1 LGKAEQMVRSIMGP
15 MPEPGA
21 AAASAPPAAAGSG
34 MGLAA
39 LDGTAAPPMS
49 RVATAVEEASREVIE
64 VGLDP
69 AAGYQVRLALASAPT
84 PPPTLTSTSNPNP
97 NPYQVRGKLLGPKG
111 AYLKHIQDQTG
122 IRIQLAGKGSG
133 NMTSEG
139 AGLGLGLGLG
149 PG

>member
-69 AAGYQVRLALASAPT
+69 AAGYQVRLALASTPT
-84 PPPTLTSTSNPNP
+84 PTQTQTQTPTPTRCAASYLVPRALTSSTSRTRP
-97 NPYQVRGKLLGPKG
+97 
-111 AYLKHIQDQTG
+111 AYASNWRARARAT
-122 IRIQLAGKGSG
+122 
-133 NMTSEG
+133 
-139 AGLGLGLGLG
+139 
-149 PG
+149 

>member
-1 LGKAEQMVRSIMGP
+1 MGKAEQMVRSIMGP

-69 AAGYQVRLALASAPT
+69 AAGYQVRLALASTPT
-84 PPPTLTSTSNPNP
+84 PTPTLTSTQTQTQTQTPTRCAASYLVPRALTSSTSRTRPAYASNW
-97 NPYQVRGKLLGPKG
+97 R
-111 AYLKHIQDQTG
+111 ARARAT
-122 IRIQLAGKGSG
+122 
-133 NMTSEG
+133 
-139 AGLGLGLGLG
+139 
-149 PG
+149 